1 MLSEAARRF
10 SALPTTVKLLL
21 ILSAALLP
29 IGAGLVWVASQSI
42 QDANSVL
49 RVQAEEQ
56 ARLAARGVE
65 SLIAR
70 NALALRIAANGRVS
84 DDPGSCAAIS
94 QSLTVTPAVAQ
105 KFELETDDGQRLCEI
120 GEVPDTAS
128 LPLVAP
134 GDVALRISTDRDA
147 LTFRLGVTGGM
158 ATGVLSRDELR
169 RAALDAAPNI
179 DALVLR
185 EGASELPIIV
195 PSAVRSND
203 RNMSSTRWQLA
214 GNRLEAEIGNG
225 FPMITTGERLI
236 LLLPFL
242 MWIVAALI
250 TWVLVTR
257 LLIRPLRQLQRS
269 VGSYQPGDSELA
281 LPRKLGPATE
291 IQELRD
297 AFQRAVTRVED
308 SEREITGALE
318 GQRRLVR
325 EVHHRVKNNL
335 QVVASLINIHGRSAE
350 SPHARAAYGSIS
362 RRVGALSIVHRNH
375 FAEMEENRGIS
386 LRPLVSELAAEL
398 RATAPDEARGLRIDL
413 DLEGANTT
421 QDVAVSVAFLI
432 TEIVEF
438 AMLRTPEDPVEI
450 TLRRTSE
457 LTARL
462 AVNSKVLNPDDDG
475 DREKVQFER
484 IIAGLA
490 KQLRSSLERKLGRY
504 SVDLPVFPPRELP

>member
-29 IGAGLVWVASQSI
+29 IGLGLVWFASQSI
-42 QDANSVL
+42 RDANSIL
-49 RVQAEEQ
+49 RSQAEEQ

-65 SLIAR
+65 SLVAR
-70 NALALRIAANGRVS
+70 NALALRIAANGRVNGS
-84 DDPGSCAAIS
+84 PDSCAAIQ

-105 KFELETDDGQRLCEI
+105 RFELETVEGERLCEV
-120 GEVPDTAS
+120 GEVPETGD

-134 GDVALRISTDRDA
+134 GDVALRISPNNDD
-147 LTFRLGVTGGM
+147 LTFRVGVSGGM
-158 ATGVLSRDELR
+158 ATGALSRDDLK

-179 DALVLR
+179 DALTLR
-185 EGASELPIIV
+185 EGASELPVIV
-195 PSAVRSND
+195 PSAISSDERHMSN
-203 RNMSSTRWQLA
+203 TRWPVA
-214 GNRLEAEIGNG
+214 GNRLEAAIGSS

-242 MWIVAALI
+242 MWIVAALL
-250 TWVLVTR
+250 TWLLVSR

-269 VGSYQPGDSELA
+269 VVSYEPGGSDFT

-297 AFQRAVTRVED
+297 SFQRAFSRVDE
-308 SEREITGALE
+308 SEREMAGALE

-350 SPHARAAYGSIS
+350 SPYARAAYGSIS

-386 LRPLVSELAAEL
+386 LRPLISELAAEL
-398 RATAPDEARGLRIDL
+398 RATAPEESRGLRIDL

-450 TLRRTSE
+450 ALRRTSE

-462 AVNSKVLNPDDDG
+462 TLNSKVLNPDHDG

-490 KQLRSSLERKLGRY
+490 KQLRSNLERKLGRY
-504 SVDLPVFPPRELP
+504 SVDLPVFPPREI

>member
-1 MLSEAARRF
+1 MLSEAVRKF

-21 ILSAALLP
+21 ILSAVLLP
-29 IGAGLVWVASQSI
+29 IGVSLVWVANQSI
-42 QDANSVL
+42 RDANEVL
-49 RVQAEEQ
+49 RGQAEEQ

-84 DDPGSCAAIS
+84 GNAESCGAIQ

-105 KFELETDDGQRLCEI
+105 RFELETVDGARLCEV
-120 GEVPDTAS
+120 GQVPETARM
-128 LPLVAP
+128 PLVAP
-134 GDVALRISTDRDA
+134 GDVALRISPDQDA
-147 LTFRLGVTGGM
+147 LVFRLGVSGGM
-158 ATGVLSRDELR
+158 ATGALSREELR
-169 RAALDAAPNI
+169 RAALDAAPGI
-179 DALVLR
+179 DVIVLR

-195 PSAVRSND
+195 PAASTGDDRHMSN
-203 RNMSSTRWQLA
+203 TRWPIA
-214 GNRLEAEIGNG
+214 GNRIEAAIGSG
-225 FPMITTGERLI
+225 FPAITTGDRLV

-242 MWIVAALI
+242 MWLVAALL
-250 TWVLVTR
+250 TWVLVSR

-269 VGSYQPGDSELA
+269 VVSYEPGGEDFV
-281 LPRKLGPATE
+281 LPQKLGPATE

-297 AFQRAVTRVED
+297 SFQRAFSRVD
-308 SEREITGALE
+308 QSEREMAGALE

-350 SPHARAAYGSIS
+350 SPYARAAYGSIS

-386 LRPLVSELAAEL
+386 LRPLISELAAEL
-398 RATAPDEARGLRIDL
+398 RATAPEEARGLRIDL

-450 TLRRTSE
+450 SLRRTSE

-462 AVNSKVLNPDDDG
+462 TLNSKVLNPDDDG

-490 KQLRSSLERKLGRY
+490 KQLRSTLERKLGRY
-504 SVDLPVFPPRELP
+504 SVDLPVFPPREI